1 MRYRAVPQPENKSP
15 WEEIMNRYCKGA
27 AFASFLALSI
37 TIGSAAAQ
45 TAKSVAGT
53 YTAVSVPAFGDKPRG
68 QMILTPQGRYA
79 IVVSRATMQ
88 KIASGS
94 RTKATPEENK
104 AVVEGNIAHFGSYT
118 IDDGGKAITFHI
130 ETSSYPNWDGTTQ
143 KRPLKVKGD
152 QLIYTVAAPSAGGPP
167 NDVIWKRVK

>member
-1 MRYRAVPQPENKSP
+1 
-15 WEEIMNRYCKGA
+15 MNRYCKGV
-27 AFASFLALSI
+27 AFASFLAFSV
-37 TIGSAAAQ
+37 TSGSAAAQ
-45 TAKSVAGT
+45 TARSVSGT

-94 RTKATPEENK
+94 RIKGTPEENR
-104 AVVEGNIAHFGSYT
+104 AVVEGNIAHFGRYT
-118 IDDGGKAITFHI
+118 LDDGGKAITFHI

-143 KRPLKVKGD
+143 KRPLKVAGD
-152 QLIYTVAAPSAGGPP
+152 ELRYTVAAPSGGGPG
-167 NDVIWKRVK
+167 NDVVWKRVK

>member
-1 MRYRAVPQPENKSP
+1 
-15 WEEIMNRYCKGA
+15 MNRYCKGIV
-27 AFASFLALSI
+27 FASFLALSI
-37 TIGSAAAQ
+37 ASGSAAAQ
-45 TAKSVAGT
+45 TMGSVAGT
-53 YTAVSVPAFGDKPRG
+53 YSAVSIPAFGDKPRG

-94 RTKATPEENK
+94 RTKGTPEENR
-104 AVVEGNIAHFGSYT
+104 VIVDGNIAHFGRYT

-143 KRPLKVKGD
+143 KRALKIKGD
-152 QLIYTVAAPSAGGPP
+152 ELTYTVAAPSAGGPP